1 MPSVINSSRDI
12 LMKIDL
18 KKTLQQLYPNRI
30 DILILIIASAALLFI
45 GLHLPVLTIRKL
57 WAKNTF
63 SIISGIMNLWKDKN
77 YFLSVIIFFFSVILP
92 IVKLTTLFV
101 IWYVRL
107 RDNQRKWLLYG
118 LGFLGK
124 WSMLDVFVTA
134 IIIVSVK
141 LGALAS
147 AKAERGIYYFG
158 ISILLAMIVTNLQ
171 SNLVNR
177 TKQVT

>member
-1 MPSVINSSRDI
+1 LI
-12 LMKIDL
+12 KTDL
-18 KKTLQQLYPNRI
+18 KKTLQHLYPKRI

-45 GLHLPVLTIRKL
+45 GLRLPVLTVRKL
-57 WAKNTF
+57 WATSTF

-101 IWYVRL
+101 IWSVRL
-107 RDNQRKWLLYG
+107 RDDQRKWLLCG

-124 WSMLDVFVTA
+124 WSMLDVFVIA

-147 AKAERGIYYFG
+147 AKAEIGIYYFG
-158 ISILLAMIVTNLQ
+158 ISIFLAMLVTHLQ